1 LIDDTWTIFLDK
13 KCTKNVV
20 VAPEIKSWRECFL
33 NLLPVIV
40 TLIICRNTHVQL
52 KRLELKLKQF
62 AEIETMLLK
71 ESERFELMRQ
81 QLAAQR
87 ARVLSARCTSTGV
100 TVPGGGNIMVS
111 NPMSQATSPR
121 PPLVPGSMPQASM
134 LSMPGMYT
142 NNMQGHQMALL
153 QQQQRQQMLSL
164 GPRLPLSAINPGSSS
179 SAPNMMFNSGM
190 PNHHPM
196 FRPPSGNN
204 PNVG

>member
-1 LIDDTWTIFLDK
+1 L
-13 KCTKNVV
+13 
-20 VAPEIKSWRECFL
+20 L

-87 ARVLSARCTSTGV
+87 VRVLSAQCTSTGV